1 MACLV
6 PRNTWY
12 LIKQQFINQD
22 FQQAHQCYLSLYKIE
37 KLATKTKSEL
47 FPQYHS
53 ILANDLSCTQPN
65 VFPRVLGG
73 ASTWMLV
80 LKSESGLQ

>member
-1 MACLV
+1 M
-6 PRNTWY
+6 
-12 LIKQQFINQD
+12 
-22 FQQAHQCYLSLYKIE
+22 E

-53 ILANDLSCTQPN
+53 ILANDLSSTQLN
-65 VFPRVLGG
+65 DFPGVLGG